1 MELNQIDKL
10 GPIIKAARKSRGHT
24 REQLAEWI
32 YITPRY
38 LMSIENESQ
47 KPSYDVL
54 FRLIRELGISADSI
68 FYPESQTND
77 SKLENLIRLIY
88 QCEER
93 DIGKRQTAL
102 RSNRRRSPQEATTA
116 VL

>member
-1 MELNQIDKL
+1 MERNQIDKL
-10 GPIIKAARKSRGHT
+10 GPIIKSARKSRGHT
-24 REQLAEWI
+24 REQLAERI
-32 YITPRY
+32 HITPRY

-68 FYPESQTND
+68 FYPESKSND
-77 SKLENLIRLIY
+77 SKVENLIRLIY

-93 DIGKRQTAL
+93 DIEAVSAAVKAL
-102 RSNRRRSPQEATTA
+102 LNCK
-116 VL
+116 

>member
-1 MELNQIDKL
+1 MERNQIDKL

-24 REQLAEWI
+24 REQLAERI
-32 YITPRY
+32 HITPRY

-54 FRLIRELGISADSI
+54 FRLIRELGISSDSI
-68 FYPESQTND
+68 FYPESQSND
-77 SKLENLIRLIY
+77 SKVENLIRLIY

-93 DIGKRQTAL
+93 DIEAVSAAVKAL
-102 RSNRRRSPQEATTA
+102 LNCK
-116 VL
+116 